1 MATPT
6 ERCDIAISLYRRLP
20 CDRAA
25 RTLRVATR
33 AALAAG
39 LLQVL
44 AACQNTN
51 PALSGGIQA
60 PGTIALNQ
68 QTATDDALFGGG
80 GNGTISFNGTIYRF
94 AIGGLGTDG
103 SAVAILE
110 TTGEV
115 YQLGS
120 IGQFAGTY
128 RQATDSAPRPTQDGL
143 GLWIQNEHGVLMHI
157 RPPPQGRIPALRGD
171 GLRVVLD
178 L

>member
-1 MATPT
+1 MRQIRQPETAT
-6 ERCDIAISLYRRLP
+6 ALQS
-20 CDRAA
+20 RAA
-25 RTLRVATR
+25 RSLRATTF
-33 AALAAG
+33 A
-39 LLQVL
+39 VL
-44 AACQNTN
+44 AAWMLMALAGCQTNTI
-51 PALSGGIQA
+51 PASSGGIQA
-60 PGTIALNQ
+60 PGTIELNQ
-68 QTATDDALFGGG
+68 QTSTDDALFGGG
-80 GNGTISFNGTIYRF
+80 GNGTISFNGTVYRF

-103 SAVAILE
+103 SAVAILA

-128 RQATDSAPRPTQDGL
+128 RQASDSAPRPSQDSS

-157 RPPPQGRIPALRGD
+157 RPPPQGRIPVLRGD

>member
-1 MATPT
+1 MRQILQPETTTA
-6 ERCDIAISLYRRLP
+6 RQS
-20 CDRAA
+20 RAA
-25 RTLRVATR
+25 RGLRATTF
-33 AALAAG
+33 AVLAAWM
-39 LLQVL
+39 LSVL
-44 AACQNTN
+44 AACQINTN
-51 PALSGGIQA
+51 PASSGGIQA
-60 PGTIALNQ
+60 PGTIDLNQ
-68 QTATDDALFGGG
+68 QTSTDDALFGGG
-80 GNGTISFNGTIYRF
+80 GNGTISFNGTVYRF

-103 SAVAILE
+103 SAVAILA

-128 RQATDSAPRPTQDGL
+128 RQASDGAPRPSQDSL

>member
-1 MATPT
+1 MRPFRPPETTTALQ
-6 ERCDIAISLYRRLP
+6 S
-20 CDRAA
+20 RAA
-25 RTLRVATR
+25 RSLRTTTFAM
-33 AALAAG
+33 LAAG
-39 LLQVL
+39 LLAVL
-44 AACQNTN
+44 AACQTNTN
-51 PALSGGIQA
+51 PASSGGIQA
-60 PGTIALNQ
+60 PGTITLNQ
-68 QTATDDALFGGG
+68 QTSTDDALFGGG

-103 SAVAILE
+103 SAVAILA
-110 TTGEV
+110 TTGEAF
-115 YQLGS
+115 QLGS

-128 RQATDSAPRPTQDGL
+128 RQVSDSAPRPSQDSS